1 MRLPRMKALLAS
13 AAILASVH
21 VAEAQFATEFT
32 QLLNNAQLVQH
43 GAEQLQQSA
52 QFAQQI
58 TNQVQQIQN
67 QLQMYQNMLQNT
79 ATLPTRIWGQ
89 AQADLAQLVSLTQQ
103 GQSLAYGM
111 SNIDDVFRQ
120 RFGTYDFSA
129 DRTSP
134 AARLASLFVWSA
146 TQRDTIASTLKTAN
160 LTADQIT
167 SDGTILRQLQAQ
179 SESADGQMRAL
190 QIGHSLASVQAD
202 QMMKLRAL
210 IAQQTV
216 MFGEVFG
223 RKQAIEEQQQA
234 IEKKYFKTET
244 ALISPEERNT
254 DEHESD
260 HYECVAGRDCRSW
273 RRLCLASQEGRGCRA
288 ACFRNDF
295 PVCLDCCRTYCPG
308 PPSVRATPDDDL

>member
-1 MRLPRMKALLAS
+1 MRSNFAKALLAS
-13 AAILASVH
+13 AAILALVH
-21 VAEAQFATEFT
+21 TAQAQFAIEFT

-43 GAEQLQQSA
+43 GAEQLKQSA

-89 AQADLAQLVSLTQQ
+89 AQADLAQLMNLTQQ

-111 SNIDDVFRQ
+111 SNIDQVFRQ
-120 RFGTYDFSA
+120 RFGTYDSFLGQNITGGSFSQA
-129 DRTSP
+129 YS
-134 AARLASLFVWSA
+134 SWSA
-146 TQRDTIASTLKTAN
+146 TQRDTIASTLKTTN

-167 SDGTILRQLQAQ
+167 SDATILRQLQAQ

-216 MFGEVFG
+216 MFGQVFG

-234 IEKKYFKTET
+234 IEKRYFET
-244 ALISPEERNT
+244 
-254 DEHESD
+254 
-260 HYECVAGRDCRSW
+260 G
-273 RRLCLASQEGRGCRA
+273 A
-288 ACFRNDF
+288 AVNI
-295 PVCLDCCRTYCPG
+295 TSGKEY
-308 PPSVRATPDDDL
+308 

>member
-1 MRLPRMKALLAS
+1 MRLPRIKALLDS
-13 AAILASVH
+13 AAILASLH
-21 VAEAQFATEFT
+21 VPEAQFATDLT

-43 GAEQLQQSA
+43 GAEQLKQSA

-111 SNIDDVFRQ
+111 SNIDQVFRQ
-120 RFGTYDFSA
+120 RFGTYDSFLGQNITGGSFSQA
-129 DRTSP
+129 YS
-134 AARLASLFVWSA
+134 SWSA

-167 SDGTILRQLQAQ
+167 SDATILRQLQAQ

-216 MFGEVFG
+216 MFGQVFG
-223 RKQAIEEQQQA
+223 RKQAIEEQQQT
-234 IEKKYFKTET
+234 IEKKYFET
-244 ALISPEERNT
+244 GTAVNITSGKE
-254 DEHESD
+254 
-260 HYECVAGRDCRSW
+260 Y
-273 RRLCLASQEGRGCRA
+273 
-288 ACFRNDF
+288 
-295 PVCLDCCRTYCPG
+295 
-308 PPSVRATPDDDL
+308 

>member
-13 AAILASVH
+13 ASILASVH

-43 GAEQLQQSA
+43 GAEQLKQSA

-111 SNIDDVFRQ
+111 SNIDQVFRQ
-120 RFGTYDFSA
+120 RFGTYDSFLGQNITGGSFSQA
-129 DRTSP
+129 YS
-134 AARLASLFVWSA
+134 SWSA

-167 SDGTILRQLQAQ
+167 SDATILRQLQAQ

-216 MFGEVFG
+216 MFGQVFG

-234 IEKKYFKTET
+234 LEKKYFET
-244 ALISPEERNT
+244 GTAVNITSGKE
-254 DEHESD
+254 
-260 HYECVAGRDCRSW
+260 Y
-273 RRLCLASQEGRGCRA
+273 
-288 ACFRNDF
+288 
-295 PVCLDCCRTYCPG
+295 
-308 PPSVRATPDDDL
+308 